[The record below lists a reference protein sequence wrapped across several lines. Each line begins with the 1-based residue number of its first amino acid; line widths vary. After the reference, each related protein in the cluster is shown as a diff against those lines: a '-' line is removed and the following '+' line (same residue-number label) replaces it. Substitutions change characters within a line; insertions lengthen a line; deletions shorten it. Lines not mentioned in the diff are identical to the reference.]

1 MKKEETIKA
10 FPSQIFQ
17 KTKHSWTE
25 HQRGIKVSDLTDKYL
40 FFLKVEQQVIW
51 SC

>member
-1 MKKEETIKA
+1 MNKNKKIVSSILNACMKNEETIKA

-25 HQRGIKVSDLTDKYL
+25 HQSRN
-40 FFLKVEQQVIW
+40 
-51 SC
+51 